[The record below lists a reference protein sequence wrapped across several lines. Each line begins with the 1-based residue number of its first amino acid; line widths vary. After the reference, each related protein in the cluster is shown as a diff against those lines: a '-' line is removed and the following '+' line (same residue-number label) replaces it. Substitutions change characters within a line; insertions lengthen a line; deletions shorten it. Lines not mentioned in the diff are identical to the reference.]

1 MSNPKRFKGAKQKR
15 AAGRFYALPAVVL
28 QSRAYIALSSNA
40 IRLMMDMLEQYR
52 GDDNGR
58 LICTWAHMHEKR
70 GWKSRDTL
78 DKARAELLAVG
89 FLFET
94 VKGQRPN
101 KASWYAL
108 TFFAID
114 PNDGYDVSPR
124 AFPYLAFADS
134 PQIPAKKNASLTTPI
149 VSLAA

>member
-1 MSNPKRFKGAKQKR
+1 MANKRFKGAKQKR
-15 AAGRFYALPAVVL
+15 ASGRFYALPAVVL
-28 QSRAYIALSSNA
+28 QSSKYIGLSAHAKAL
-40 IRLMMDMLEQYR
+40 LMDMLEQYR

-78 DKARAELLAVG
+78 DKARAELAAAG
-89 FLFET
+89 FMFET
-94 VKGQRPN
+94 VKGRRPN

-114 PNDGYDVSPR
+114 PNDGYDFSPS
-124 AFPYLAFADS
+124 AFPFMAFADL
-134 PQIPAKKNASLTTPI
+134 PTIMQKNASLTTPG
-149 VSLAA
+149 VSQAA

>member
-15 AAGRFYALPAVVL
+15 ASGRFYALPASVL
-28 QSRAYIALSSNA
+28 QSKAFIGLSSNA
-40 IRLMMDMLEQYR
+40 ARLMLDFLEQYR

-78 DKARAELLAVG
+78 DKARAELAAAG

-94 VKGQRPN
+94 VKGKRPN

-114 PNDGYDVSPR
+114 PNDGYDVSPKV
-124 AFPYLAFADS
+124 FPFMAFADL
-134 PQIPAKKNASLTTPI
+134 PTIVLKNTSLITPG
-149 VSLAA
+149 VSQAV

>member
-1 MSNPKRFKGAKQKR
+1 MSNSKRRFKGAKDKR
-15 AAGRFYALPAVVL
+15 PSGRFYTLPAVVL
-28 QSRAYIALSSNA
+28 QSAAFISLSAHA
-40 IRLMMDMLEQYR
+40 IKLMLDLLEQYR

-58 LICTWAHMHEKR
+58 MLCTWAHMHEKR

-78 DKARAELLAVG
+78 DKARAELMTAG

-94 VKGQRPN
+94 VKGRRPN
-101 KASWYAL
+101 RASWYAL

-114 PNDGYDVSPR
+114 PHDDFDVSLQS
-124 AFPYLAFADS
+124 FPYLAFADR
-134 PQIPAKKNASLTTPI
+134 PKLLLKNASLITPG

>member
-1 MSNPKRFKGAKQKR
+1 MSTPKRFKGAKQKR

-78 DKARAELLAVG
+78 DKARAELLAAG

-108 TFFAID
+108 TFFALD
-114 PNDGYDVSPR
+114 PNDGHDASPR
-124 AFPYLAFADS
+124 SFPYLAFADS
-134 PQIPAKKNASLTTPI
+134 PQIPAKKNASLITPG

>member
-1 MSNPKRFKGAKQKR
+1 MSTPKRFKGAKQKR

-40 IRLMMDMLEQYR
+40 IRLMMDILEQYR

-78 DKARAELLAVG
+78 DKARAELLSAG

-94 VKGQRPN
+94 VKGKRPN

-114 PNDGYDVSPR
+114 PNDGYEVSPR
-124 AFPYLAFADS
+124 VFPYLAFADS
-134 PQIPAKKNASLTTPI
+134 PQIPAKKNASLTTPG

>member
-1 MSNPKRFKGAKQKR
+1 MSSPKRFKGAKQKR
-15 AAGRFYALPAVVL
+15 ASGRFYALPASVL
-28 QSRAYIALSSNA
+28 QSKAFIGLSSNA
-40 IRLMMDMLEQYR
+40 VRLMLDFLEQYR

-78 DKARAELLAVG
+78 DKARAELAAAG

-94 VKGQRPN
+94 VKGKRPN

-124 AFPYLAFADS
+124 AFPFMAFAD
-134 PQIPAKKNASLTTPI
+134 PPTITLKNASLTTPG
-149 VSLAA
+149 VSQAA

>member
-1 MSNPKRFKGAKQKR
+1 MANKRFKGAKQKR
-15 AAGRFYALPAVVL
+15 ASGRFYALPASVL
-28 QSRAYIALSSNA
+28 QSKAFIGLSSHA
-40 IRLMMDMLEQYR
+40 VRLMLDFLEQYR

-58 LICTWAHMHEKR
+58 MICTWAHMHEKR

-78 DKARAELLAVG
+78 DKARAELMAAG

-94 VKGQRPN
+94 VKGRRPN
-101 KASWYAL
+101 RASWYAL

-124 AFPYLAFADS
+124 AFPFMAFAD
-134 PQIPAKKNASLTTPI
+134 PPTIAIKNTSLTTPI
-149 VSLAA
+149 VLQAA